1 MQKSKCYLCKS
12 KKNFIRPGSVRDN
25 KKLKI
30 FECITCGLVYLSSTK
45 HIKKSHYENSGM
57 HNGKKPNVKNWL
69 KENQPDDLRRYKFLK
84 KIITNKKILDF
95 GCGAG
100 GFIELALKSAKQVNG
115 IELDKAVQDS
125 FFKRNLK
132 VYTNYKD
139 ALQSLK
145 KWDVITAFHVVEHL
159 SDPIKEISKLSKLL
173 NKNGKIFIEVPNSED
188 ALLTLYKNK
197 AFQNFTYWSQHLYLF
212 NINNLKDIAK
222 KTNLKVEWT
231 KYVQRYSLSNHLYW
245 LANGRPGGH
254 KIWNFL
260 QNKLLNQNYE
270 KQLSSHGITDTI
282 MICLKKND
290 L

>member
-132 VYTNYKD
+132 VYSNYKD

>member
-212 NINNLKDIAK
+212 ISYI
-222 KTNLKVEWT
+222 
-231 KYVQRYSLSNHLYW
+231 
-245 LANGRPGGH
+245 
-254 KIWNFL
+254 F
-260 QNKLLNQNYE
+260 
-270 KQLSSHGITDTI
+270 
-282 MICLKKND
+282 
-290 L
+290 